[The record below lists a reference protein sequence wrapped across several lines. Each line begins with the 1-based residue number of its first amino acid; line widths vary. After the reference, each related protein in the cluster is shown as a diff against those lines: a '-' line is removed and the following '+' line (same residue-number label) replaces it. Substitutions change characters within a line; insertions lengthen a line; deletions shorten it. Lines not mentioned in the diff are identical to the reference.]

1 MSFVCRK
8 GIAFLF
14 NMEYKSFLP
23 KFFLDFTSLIIL
35 CFLIKKRREEEN
47 GAMRG
52 YVKFKQNLRDAKRV
66 KLGKQRNHV
75 GKNIPLKPSY
85 INSYLEHYL
94 AIMRFMKETLPT
106 SEKGIG

>member
-23 KFFLDFTSLIIL
+23 KFFLDFYSTDYFML
-35 CFLIKKRREEEN
+35 FNQKKKRGKN